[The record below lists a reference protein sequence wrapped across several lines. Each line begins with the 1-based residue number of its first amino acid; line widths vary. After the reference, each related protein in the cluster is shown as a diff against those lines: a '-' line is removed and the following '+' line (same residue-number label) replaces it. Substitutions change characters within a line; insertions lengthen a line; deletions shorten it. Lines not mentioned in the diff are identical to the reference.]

1 MAVAFVRFEFSQL
14 GSHGLQ
20 APQLLNTQSS
30 ELKLNVWILE
40 LPVHC
45 SNMYAIAKHIFFSF
59 PKSYGIK
66 IYSSSHGRKI
76 FYLRAHKISVP
87 FACFGLHI
95 SSFTSSPSHSFP
107 SPLGGGLSQYLTY
120 VTRPSPH
127 VESQPPCC
135 IGD

>member
-1 MAVAFVRFEFSQL
+1 MRFEFSQL

-20 APQLLNTQSS
+20 SPQLLNTQSS

-45 SNMYAIAKHIFFSF
+45 SDMYAIAKYIFFSF
-59 PKSYGIK
+59 SKSYEIK
-66 IYSSSHGRKI
+66 IYSSSHGRKK

-87 FACFGLHI
+87 FACFGLHL
-95 SSFTSSPSHSFP
+95 SCFSDSPSHSFP
-107 SPLGGGLSQYLTY
+107 PPLGGGLSQYLTN
-120 VTRPSPH
+120 VTSPSPH

-135 IGD
+135 IVD